1 MLKKLLLIGIAI
13 VLFIAAKPHS
23 ERFSKYKALE
33 AYEVR
38 PGILMMPHYA
48 TDGNLCEIDLERF
61 HFLPGIVDL
70 DFGLTDKEIDTIADE
85 LVPRSE
91 RGQRQSSLDST
102 VLNGEVAIDHE
113 EFEKISI
120 ITHTLIDFGSSDSPG
135 KPGEKIDATKV
146 VAIIRWKEH
155 PCQ

>member
-1 MLKKLLLIGIAI
+1 MQKIIITISVALAMF
-13 VLFIAAKPHS
+13 VVAKPHS

-38 PGILMMPHYA
+38 PGIMMMPRYA

-70 DFGLTDKEIDTIADE
+70 DSGLTDKEIDTIADE

-91 RGQRQSSLDST
+91 RGQRRSSLDST

-146 VAIIRWKEH
+146 VAIIRWREH

>member
-1 MLKKLLLIGIAI
+1 MLKKLLLIGIVI
-13 VLFIAAKPHS
+13 VLFIAAKPQS
-23 ERFSKYKALE
+23 ERFSKYKAIE
-33 AYEVR
+33 AYEVK
-38 PGILMMPHYA
+38 PGVLAIPKYSA
-48 TDGNLCEIDLERF
+48 NGYLCEIDLQRL
-61 HFLPGIVDL
+61 HFLSGRIDL
-70 DFGLTDKEIDTIADE
+70 DSGLTDKEIDTIADE
-85 LVPRSE
+85 LVPRNE

-120 ITHTLIDFGSSDSPG
+120 ITHTLIAFGSSDSPG